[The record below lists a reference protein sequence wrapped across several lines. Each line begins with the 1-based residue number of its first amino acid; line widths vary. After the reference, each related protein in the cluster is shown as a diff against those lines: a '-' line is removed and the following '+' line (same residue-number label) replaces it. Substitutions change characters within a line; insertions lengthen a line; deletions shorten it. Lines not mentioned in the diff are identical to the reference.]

1 MLFTAILLKS
11 LISCIIKQPVYIS
24 QSGCDGSVRVCL
36 SVCARVCVCV
46 VTRTGFHFND
56 VMALWYPS
64 SGTLWCAETTSSLSV
79 MEDARQMIAAAAA
92 VF

>member
-46 VTRTGFHFND
+46 LLLGLVFTSMMLWLSGIQVVGHYG
-56 VMALWYPS
+56 ALKQRQ
-64 SGTLWCAETTSSLSV
+64 ASL
-79 MEDARQMIAAAAA
+79 
-92 VF
+92 